1 MRIGTLFVGG
11 VAGAVLM
18 FMFDP
23 RAGRRRR
30 ALTRDRLT
38 GVRNRS
44 VRRARRF
51 GRRTGAEIY
60 GARQKMTHM
69 HPEQKPPPNDATL
82 ARTVES
88 ELFRD
93 SHVPKGRINISAES
107 GVVVL
112 RGELDRRSQIAVIEQ
127 MVRKVPGVF
136 DVENLMP
143 VRGTPAPNKAA
154 ALQASDAALNRQLPQ
169 QPAIP

>member
-1 MRIGTLFVGG
+1 MR
-11 VAGAVLM
+11 AGALLAGGIAGAALM

-60 GARQKMTHM
+60 GVRQKMTHM
-69 HPEQKPPPNDATL
+69 HPEQKPPPNDVTL

-93 SHVPKGRINISAES
+93 PHIPKGRINISAES

-112 RGELDRRSQIAVIEQ
+112 RGEMDRDAQISVIEQ
-127 MVRKVPGVF
+127 MVRKIPGVY
-136 DVENLMP
+136 DVENLMH
-143 VRGTPAPNKAA
+143 VRGTPAPNKIA
-154 ALQASDAALNRQLPQ
+154 ALQASGATLNRQLPR